1 MNLHRWIYGTLDRQC
16 AMLIAYRQHRE
27 DESRT
32 HQTLRSLHC
41 SFKAVECYFT
51 HFHRF
56 GNWKYANGCFGH
68 YSKCSPMAHKQVFQR
83 IPNRTFSCLTAASP
97 TKSGNLTVGE
107 DDLKRDHLIY
117 CVSVLRV
124 HV

>member
-16 AMLIAYRQHRE
+16 AMLIACGQHRE
-27 DESRT
+27 DETRT
-32 HQTLRSLHC
+32 HKTLRSLNSLHEV
-41 SFKAVECYFT
+41 VECYFT

-56 GNWKYANGCFGH
+56 GNRKYANGCFGH
-68 YSKCSPMAHKQVFQR
+68 YPKRSPMPHKQVFQR
-83 IPNRTFSCLTAASP
+83 IPNRTFSCLTSASSS
-97 TKSGNLTVGE
+97 KSGNLTVGE